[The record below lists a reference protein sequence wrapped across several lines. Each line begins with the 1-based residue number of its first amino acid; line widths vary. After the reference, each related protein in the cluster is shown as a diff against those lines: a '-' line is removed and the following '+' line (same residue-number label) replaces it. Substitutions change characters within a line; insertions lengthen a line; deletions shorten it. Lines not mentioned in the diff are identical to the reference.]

1 MKLTSKDKENNVI
14 LFLKNRLSYRE
25 IATRLNI
32 GRSTV
37 YDIAKRN
44 GFERQSNKGDR
55 QLKIPE
61 VIKRN
66 IIRKIISGKCDTAV
80 KAAEM
85 LRHDFNIDVSA
96 QTVRNVLKVAGLQA
110 KHKIK
115 KPSISAKIQKKR
127 LEFAKTHQHW
137 IINV

>member
-1 MKLTSKDKENNVI
+1 MKLTSEDKENNVI

-32 GRSTV
+32 GGSTV

-44 GFERQSNKGDR
+44 GFERASNKGGR
-55 QLKIPE
+55 QLNIPE

-80 KAAEM
+80 QSAEM

-96 QTVRNVLKVAGLQA
+96 QTLRNVLKVAGLQA

-115 KPSISAKIQKKR
+115 KPSISARESKEAIGICENASA
-127 LEFAKTHQHW
+127 LDY
-137 IINV
+137 